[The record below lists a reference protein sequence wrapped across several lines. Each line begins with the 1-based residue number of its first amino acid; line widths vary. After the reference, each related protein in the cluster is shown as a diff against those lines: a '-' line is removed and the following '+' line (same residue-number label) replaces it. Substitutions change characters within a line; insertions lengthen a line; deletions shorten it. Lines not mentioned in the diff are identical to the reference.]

1 MVVSIAPA
9 LIPDIEKIYDVYFS
23 AFKNDPM
30 GALMLN
36 VLFPAGFESE
46 EFRKAHTQATAD
58 YWTTADNQYTYKV
71 LDTSTME
78 IIGMALTDAYFAP
91 RTPEQ
96 RANHGVPW
104 LEGAHRA
111 KAEAILNPLWEAR
124 ERIFGGRPYIY
135 THVIAI
141 EPKHQGRKAGALI
154 CKWGAEMA
162 EAWQLPLY
170 FEASPSSV
178 GLYEKM
184 GFQKLPDTIVHK
196 KEVLGTAEDVQVP
209 LMVIMPKSIGMT
221 FEEWRESTK
230 HLA

>member
-1 MVVSIAPA
+1 
-9 LIPDIEKIYDVYFS
+9 
-23 AFKNDPM
+23 M
-30 GALMLN
+30 GALMLS
-36 VLFPAGFESE
+36 VLFPGGFEGD

-58 YWTTADNQYTYKV
+58 YWAKATNQYTYKV
-71 LDTSTME
+71 LDTDSMG
-78 IIGMALTDAYFAP
+78 IIGMVLTDAYLAP
-91 RTPEQ
+91 RTSEE

-104 LEGAHRA
+104 LEGEHRA

-124 ERIFGGRPYIY
+124 ESIFGGRPYIY

-154 CKWGAEMA
+154 CKWGVEMA

-184 GFQKLPDTIVHK
+184 GFQKLSETIVHK
-196 KEVLGTAEDVQVP
+196 KEVLGTPEDIQVP
-209 LMVIMPKSIGMT
+209 LMVIMPRSLGMT
-221 FEEWRESTK
+221 FDEWREATK
-230 HLA
+230 HQA